1 MVVSDPAVPVS
12 FELSGGALC
21 LDFANTWSDRD
32 RPEKDRLTGYAS
44 LLDFALQAGILEAG
58 EARELAEE
66 AGTDPPAARAVWRA
80 ARSLRESLYRLFSS
94 QAAGREAAESDL
106 AALNLALGDALR
118 HSRIERRATPSGK
131 SEGDGLRYAW
141 GWAPAPGRSLAAP
154 LRAIARSAAELLT
167 SEELQRVREC
177 AGEHCTWLFLD
188 RSRSRSRRWCSMD
201 SCGNRAK
208 ARRHYRRARAKRP

>member
-1 MVVSDPAVPVS
+1 MAASDSVVPAP

-32 RPEKDRLTGYAS
+32 RPEKDRLTGYPS
-44 LLDFALQAGILEAG
+44 LLAFARQAGILGAED
-58 EARELAEE
+58 ARELE
-66 AGTDPPAARAVWRA
+66 AGAVSDPSAARAVWRA

-94 QAAGREAAESDL
+94 QAAGREAADSDL

-118 HSRIERRATPSGK
+118 HSRIERRHPPAAGRGSRAP
-131 SEGDGLRYAW
+131 LYAW

-154 LRAIARSAAELLT
+154 LRAIARNAAELLT
-167 SEELQRVREC
+167 SEELPRVREC
-177 AGEHCTWLFLD
+177 AGDHCTWLFLD

-208 ARRHYRRARAKRP
+208 ARRHYRRARAKRR